1 MSHIICE
8 IGNIF
13 LERALQGGAIMAHHK
28 LIVRLAT
35 RFRLQG
41 VTDELEKSLLNFI
54 IQDQRNR
61 TDLALLWIGELY
73 AQLMG

>member
-1 MSHIICE
+1 
-8 IGNIF
+8 
-13 LERALQGGAIMAHHK
+13 MAHHK

-41 VTDELEKSLLNFI
+41 VTDELEKALLNFI

>member
-8 IGNIF
+8 IENLF
-13 LERALQGGAIMAHHK
+13 LERALQGGAIMAQHK
-28 LIVRLAT
+28 LIVRLVT

-41 VTDELEKSLLNFI
+41 VTDELEKALLNFI